1 MSLSMYQASVP
12 VFARSLN
19 MLSKLLAKAEAHAAA
34 NGLKPED
41 LLEARLAPDMYA
53 LTRQIQAACDA
64 AKFGA
69 ARPAGITPPSHPD
82 TETTFAELQARIK
95 AVLDFINGIDETAFM
110 GAETRPVALKT
121 GSGELSF
128 TGQDYLISFAL
139 PNFFFHA
146 VTAYDILRHKG
157 LPLVKRDFLN
167 LG

>member
-12 VFARSLN
+12 VFARSLR
-19 MLSKLLAKAEAHAAA
+19 MLSNLLAKAEAHAAA
-34 NGLKPED
+34 QGMKPEE

-69 ARPAGITPPSHPD
+69 ARPAGVTPPSHPD
-82 TETTFAELQARIK
+82 TETSFAELQARIT
-95 AVLDFINGIDETAFM
+95 AVLDFINGIGEAAFA
-110 GAETRPVALKT
+110 GSETRPVSLKT

-128 TGQDYLISFAL
+128 TGQEYLLGFAL

>member
-12 VFARSLN
+12 VFARGLS
-19 MLSKLLAKAEAHAAA
+19 MLSKLLTKAEAHAAA
-34 NGLKPED
+34 NGLSPAD

-53 LTRQIQAACDA
+53 LTRQIQAAADA
-64 AKFGA
+64 AKFGV
-69 ARPAGITPPSHPD
+69 ARPAGVTPPSHPD
-82 TETTFAELQARIK
+82 TETSFAELQARLK
-95 AVLDFINGIDETAFM
+95 AVLDFINGIGETAFE
-110 GAETRPVALKT
+110 GAETRAVALKT

-128 TGQDYLISFAL
+128 TGQDYLTGFAL

>member
-12 VFARSLN
+12 VFARGLS
-19 MLSKLLAKAEAHAAA
+19 MLSKLLTKAEAHAAA
-34 NGLKPED
+34 NGLSPAD

-82 TETTFAELQARIK
+82 TETSFAELQARIK
-95 AVLDFINGIDETAFM
+95 AVLDFVNGIGEAAFE
-110 GAETRPVALKT
+110 GAETRAVALKT

-128 TGQDYLISFAL
+128 TGQDYLTGFAL